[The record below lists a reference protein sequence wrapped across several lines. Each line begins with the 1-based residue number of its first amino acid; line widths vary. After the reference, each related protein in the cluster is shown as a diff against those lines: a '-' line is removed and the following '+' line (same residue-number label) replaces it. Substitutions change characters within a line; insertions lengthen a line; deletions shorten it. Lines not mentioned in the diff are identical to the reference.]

1 MMHHQIVF
9 TPDDVIA
16 IVHSVCTMIGE
27 IAVVAGALVA
37 FFAWLRKPKEKR
49 LHELDDHEKRI
60 TTCEGEI
67 DGIKK
72 DIEESEKE
80 FERMDRSDRVFQR
93 GLLALINH
101 SLDGNNVD
109 EMETVRDELRADIF
123 GCSGASEKAN

>member
-1 MMHHQIVF
+1 MHHQIIF
-9 TPDDVIA
+9 TPEDVVQ
-16 IVHSVCTMIGE
+16 IVHALCKMIGE
-27 IAVVAGALVA
+27 IAAIVGALIA
-37 FFAWLRKPKEKR
+37 FFAWLKKPKEKR
-49 LHELDDHEKRI
+49 LAELSDHEKRI

-123 GCSGASEKAN
+123 GDSGTSEKAN

>member
-16 IVHSVCTMIGE
+16 IVHSVCNMIGE
-27 IAVVAGALVA
+27 IAVVVGALVA
-37 FFAWLRKPKEKR
+37 LFAWMRKPKEKR
-49 LHELDDHEKRI
+49 LKELDDHEKRI

-67 DGIKK
+67 AEIQ
-72 DIEESEKE
+72 ESLKE
-80 FERMDRSDRVFQR
+80 TEQEFKRMDRSDRVFQR
-93 GLLALINH
+93 GMLALINH

-109 EMETVRDELRADIF
+109 EMESVRDELRADIF

>member
-1 MMHHQIVF
+1 MMHHQIIF

-27 IAVVAGALVA
+27 IAVVVGALVA
-37 FFAWLRKPKEKR
+37 FFAWLKKPKEKR
-49 LHELDDHEKRI
+49 IHELDDHEKRI

>member
-1 MMHHQIVF
+1 MHHQIIF
-9 TPDDVIA
+9 TPEDVVQ
-16 IVHSVCTMIGE
+16 IVHAICTMTGE
-27 IAVVAGALVA
+27 IAAVVGALIA
-37 FFAWLRKPKEKR
+37 FFAWLKKPKEKR
-49 LHELDDHEKRI
+49 LAELNDHEKRI
-60 TTCEGEI
+60 STCEDEI

-123 GCSGASEKAN
+123 GVSGASEKAN

>member
-1 MMHHQIVF
+1 MHHQIIF
-9 TPDDVIA
+9 TPEDVVQ
-16 IVHSVCTMIGE
+16 IVHALCKMIGE
-27 IAVVAGALVA
+27 IAAIVGALIA
-37 FFAWLRKPKEKR
+37 FFAWLKKPKEKR
-49 LHELDDHEKRI
+49 LAELSDHEKRI

-123 GCSGASEKAN
+123 GGSGTSEKAN

>member
-1 MMHHQIVF
+1 MMHHQIIF

-27 IAVVAGALVA
+27 IAVVVGALVA
-37 FFAWLRKPKEKR
+37 FFAWLKKPKEKR

>member
-1 MMHHQIVF
+1 MHHQIIF
-9 TPDDVIA
+9 TPEDVVQ
-16 IVHSVCTMIGE
+16 IVHALCKMIGE
-27 IAVVAGALVA
+27 IAAIVGALIA
-37 FFAWLRKPKEKR
+37 FFAWLKKPKEKR
-49 LHELDDHEKRI
+49 LAELSDHEKRI

-67 DGIKK
+67 SEIKK

-123 GCSGASEKAN
+123 GGSGTSEKAN

>member
-1 MMHHQIVF
+1 MHHQIIF
-9 TPDDVIA
+9 TPEDVVQ
-16 IVHSVCTMIGE
+16 IVHALCKMIGE
-27 IAVVAGALVA
+27 IAAIVGALIA
-37 FFAWLRKPKEKR
+37 FFAWLKKPKEKR
-49 LHELDDHEKRI
+49 LAELSDHEKRI

-67 DGIKK
+67 SEIKK
-72 DIEESEKE
+72 DIEESERE

-123 GCSGASEKAN
+123 GGSGTSEKAN

>member
-1 MMHHQIVF
+1 MHHQIIF

-27 IAVVAGALVA
+27 IAVVVGALVA
-37 FFAWLRKPKEKR
+37 FFAWLKKPKEKR
-49 LHELDDHEKRI
+49 IHELDDHEKRI